1 MIVNDNPAELA
12 NLVIAPGPEVTDAD
26 TDNEALSKTIFR
38 IRKELVAE
46 KVKTAKLK
54 QVNEELVKERSN
66 LRKKLAERNE
76 RIAKLTSKKVSK
88 KEKMEMLDEILK
100 ESSFTD
106 V

>member
-12 NLVIAPGPEVTDAD
+12 NNVIAPGPEITDDD
-26 TDNEALSKTIFR
+26 TDNEALSKTIYR
-38 IRKELVAE
+38 IRKELVTE
-46 KVKTAKLK
+46 KVKNAKL
-54 QVNEELVKERSN
+54 QEVNAELIKERSN
-66 LRKKLAERNE
+66 LRKKLNERNQ

>member
-12 NLVIAPGPEVTDAD
+12 NNVITPGPEVTDAD

>member
-1 MIVNDNPAELA
+1 M
-12 NLVIAPGPEVTDAD
+12 T
-26 TDNEALSKTIFR
+26 
-38 IRKELVAE
+38 E
-46 KVKTAKLK
+46 KVKNAKL
-54 QVNEELVKERSN
+54 QEVNAELIKERSN
-66 LRKKLAERNE
+66 LRKKLNERNQ

>member
-12 NLVIAPGPEVTDAD
+12 NNVIAPGPEVTDAD

-38 IRKELVAE
+38 IRKELVTE

>member
-12 NLVIAPGPEVTDAD
+12 NNVIAPGPEVIDAD